1 MESTDLAERVSRA
14 LGEVTDPELDRSMVE
29 LGFARAAVDDD
40 GRATVELR
48 LPTFWCAPN
57 FAYLMAS
64 DAREAVA
71 AVPGVRSVTVRLVDH
86 FVAAQ
91 VTASVNQGR
100 SFDDAFPEH
109 TNGAGLEALR
119 RFFWVKA
126 FTARQEQVLR
136 RLLTQGRSPGEV
148 CAMRVGD
155 LDGEDAEVRLYLEKR
170 ERLGLP
176 ADADSLLAVYP
187 EGAAIPADRLDGW
200 MTRARMTR
208 VCMEANTAL
217 CGGLHATRYPR
228 QEETMV

>member
-1 MESTDLAERVSRA
+1 VDATDLAARVSRA
-14 LGEVTDPELDRSMVE
+14 LGGVTDPELDRSMVE
-29 LGFARAAVDDD
+29 LGFARAAVDEH

-64 DAREAVA
+64 DARDAVA

-91 VTASVNQGR
+91 VTANVNRGR

-109 TNGAGLEALR
+109 TDGAGLEALR

-126 FTARQEQVLR
+126 FIARQEQLLR
-136 RLLTQGRSPGEV
+136 RLVAQGRSPAEV
-148 CAMRVGD
+148 CALRVSD
-155 LDGEDAEVRLYLEKR
+155 LDPEDVHVRLYLEKR
-170 ERLGLP
+170 ARLGLP
-176 ADADSLLAVYP
+176 EVPDSPLAVEP
-187 EGAAIPADRLDGW
+187 DGEAIPAERLDAW

-228 QEETMV
+228 QEETTV

>member
-1 MESTDLAERVSRA
+1 VNAGDLTERVSRA
-14 LGEVTDPELDRSMVE
+14 LGGVTDPELDRSVVE
-29 LGFARAAVDDD
+29 LGFARAAVDEA

-64 DAREAVA
+64 DARDAVA

-91 VTASVNQGR
+91 VTANVNGGR

-109 TNGAGLEALR
+109 TDGAGLEALR

-126 FTARQEQVLR
+126 FTARQERLLR
-136 RLLTQGRSPGEV
+136 RLLQEGRSPAEV
-148 CAMRVGD
+148 CAMRVDD
-155 LDGEDAEVRLYLEKR
+155 LDPRDREGRAYLEKR
-170 ERLGLP
+170 ERLGLST
-176 ADADSLLAVYP
+176 AGDAALAVDP
-187 EGAAIPADRLDGW
+187 DGDAIPVERFDAY
-200 MTRARMTR
+200 MSRARMTR

-228 QEETMV
+228 QQETTV